1 MQDVAPAQKLLAVIQ
16 RMGQVFGN
24 RVVALYHD
32 VEEPPQS
39 SYLTHVIS
47 SCGVSWDYEYFFV
60 TPPLSVNDL
69 RARIEFVFEV
79 LPRTNFIRNSVW
91 TMEKRFLICI
101 EKGGR

>member
-1 MQDVAPAQKLLAVIQ
+1 MIVNCQLENNIFQHLWGMQDAAPAQKLLAVIQ

-47 SCGVSWDYEYFFV
+47 SCGVS
-60 TPPLSVNDL
+60 
-69 RARIEFVFEV
+69 
-79 LPRTNFIRNSVW
+79 
-91 TMEKRFLICI
+91 
-101 EKGGR
+101 